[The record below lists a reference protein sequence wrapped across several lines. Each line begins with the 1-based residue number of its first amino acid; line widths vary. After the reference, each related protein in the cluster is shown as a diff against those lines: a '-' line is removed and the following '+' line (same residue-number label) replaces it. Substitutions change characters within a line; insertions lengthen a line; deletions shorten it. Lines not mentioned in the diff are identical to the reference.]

1 MLNEEAIEIILKAIE
16 QTCAK
21 FVENARF
28 DVTKRGFVSEV
39 TDGVYIV
46 LIEGQSYL
54 IRSPD
59 NYAVGDTVR
68 VLFEQNNPNNRS
80 ILGKVV

>member
-1 MLNEEAIEIILKAIE
+1 MLNEDAIDIILKAIE

-21 FVENARF
+21 LVDGARF
-28 DVTKRGFVSEV
+28 DVTKRGFVCEV
-39 TDGVYIV
+39 TDEGYVV

-80 ILGKVV
+80 ILGKVT

>member
-16 QTCAK
+16 QICAK

-39 TDGVYIV
+39 TDGGYIV

-80 ILGKVV
+80 ILGKVT

>member
-39 TDGVYIV
+39 TDGGYVV
-46 LIEGQSYL
+46 LIEGQGYL

-80 ILGKVV
+80 ILGKVT

>member
-28 DVTKRGFVSEV
+28 DVTKRGFVVEV
-39 TDGVYIV
+39 TDGGYIV

-59 NYAVGDTVR
+59 NYTVGDTVR

-80 ILGKVV
+80 ILGKVT

>member
-1 MLNEEAIEIILKAIE
+1 MLNEDAIDIILKAIE
-16 QTCAK
+16 QICVK
-21 FVENARF
+21 LVDGARF

-39 TDGVYIV
+39 TDEGYVV

-54 IRSPD
+54 IRSPEK
-59 NYAVGDTVR
+59 YAVGDTVR

>member
-1 MLNEEAIEIILKAIE
+1 MQSSSTVPGSTSRSA
-16 QTCAK
+16 
-21 FVENARF
+21 
-28 DVTKRGFVSEV
+28 GSSSEV
-39 TDGVYIV
+39 TDGGYVV

-80 ILGKVV
+80 ILGKVA

>member
-28 DVTKRGFVSEV
+28 DITKRGFVSEV
-39 TDGVYIV
+39 TDGGYIV

>member
-39 TDGVYIV
+39 TDGGYIV
-46 LIEGQSYL
+46 LIEGQSYP

-80 ILGKVV
+80 ILGKVT

>member
-1 MLNEEAIEIILKAIE
+1 MLNEDAIDIILKAIE

-21 FVENARF
+21 LDDGARF
-28 DVTKRGFVSEV
+28 DVTKRGFVVEV
-39 TDGVYIV
+39 TDGGYVV

>member
-39 TDGVYIV
+39 TDGGYVV

-68 VLFEQNNPNNRS
+68 VLFEQNNPNHRS
-80 ILGKVV
+80 ILGKVT

>member
-39 TDGVYIV
+39 TDGGYIV

-54 IRSPD
+54 IRSPEK
-59 NYAVGDTVR
+59 YAVGDTVR

-80 ILGKVV
+80 ILGKVT

>member
-28 DVTKRGFVSEV
+28 DVTKRGFVVEV
-39 TDGVYIV
+39 TNGGYIV

>member
-1 MLNEEAIEIILKAIE
+1 MLNSEAIEIILKAIE

-39 TDGVYIV
+39 TDGGYIV

-54 IRSPD
+54 IQSPD

-80 ILGKVV
+80 ILGKVT

>member
-28 DVTKRGFVSEV
+28 DVTKRGFVSGV
-39 TDGVYIV
+39 TDGGYIV

-80 ILGKVV
+80 ILGKVT